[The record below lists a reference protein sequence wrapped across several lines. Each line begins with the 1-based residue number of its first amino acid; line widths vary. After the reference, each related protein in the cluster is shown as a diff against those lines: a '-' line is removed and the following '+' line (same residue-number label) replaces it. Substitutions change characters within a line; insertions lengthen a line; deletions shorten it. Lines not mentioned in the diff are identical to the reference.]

1 MSAISKFITPAE
13 PSIPAHPLAPKF
25 STHQN
30 WRISRNFLPEAN
42 TRHTESEFCL
52 WKFTV
57 TLTPS
62 QLMSFED
69 CLLILFGFISG
80 CIVASCFSQILGLFT

>member
-1 MSAISKFITPAE
+1 MSAIIKLITPAKL
-13 PSIPAHPLAPKF
+13 SIPAHPLAPKV
-25 STHQN
+25 SAQQN
-30 WRISRNFLPEAN
+30 RGISRNFLSEAN

-57 TLTPS
+57 KLTPS

-69 CLLILFGFISG
+69 GLLILFGFISG
-80 CIVASCFSQILGLFT
+80 FVVASCFSQILGLFA

>member
-1 MSAISKFITPAE
+1 MSAVIKVITSAE
-13 PSIPAHPLAPKF
+13 LSIPAHPLAPKV

-30 WRISRNFLPEAN
+30 RGISRNFLPEAN
-42 TRHTESEFCL
+42 ARHTESEFCL

-57 TLTPS
+57 KLTPS

-69 CLLILFGFISG
+69 GLLILIGFIAG
-80 CIVASCFSQILGLFT
+80 CIFASCFSQILGLFA